1 MLATALV
8 IIVFAFFSM
17 NRESRQSYNEAVR
30 LTREQAA
37 ATAASISQ
45 QIRAELE
52 TALDAA
58 NTLAQS
64 FSVVTAA
71 DPSRRASIPRS
82 TADRMLATV
91 LDRNPSFVGVYT
103 CWEPNAFDGR
113 DSQFAGKPGHD
124 RTGRYIPYWC
134 RNANGGVA
142 VEPLVDY
149 EKLDYYVLPRTTQR
163 ECVIEPLVYPVQG
176 VDTLMTS
183 LVVPIVEAGRFRGIA
198 GVDMRLSEFQKKAE
212 EMAAKLFGG
221 NAEVRIYSNG
231 GLAAGDSAKPDLVG
245 KSIKERGGDWEQ
257 LLSVIQKGGTHSAIA
272 KGTLTAVAP
281 IQIGETSTPWSVVVT
296 APEKVVLAEAHA
308 AAARSRAATV
318 WMLIIGIVCAGIAV
332 GLLWG
337 VARRIGAPI
346 LELTRASEA
355 IAAGDTDVTVSTVQM
370 DNEIGQLS
378 RSFTRMIEG
387 VRAAADAAQQLA
399 KGNLSISITPR
410 SDKDVLSHS
419 MITLRDSV
427 QALVDDARYLE
438 NEATHGR
445 LDSRAD
451 ATRHQGEYRSV
462 IEGINATLDSI
473 VGNLE
478 AIPTPIQFM
487 DRDLRIQY
495 INKTGA
501 DLLGHTK
508 QQLAGV
514 RCADVWQTESCGTG
528 NCPCHRAATS
538 NSVVLTDNTC
548 TVGGKRMDIYCAGAP
563 LRNQKGEV
571 VGSFEFVTDQTE
583 IRSAMRKA
591 EKVSRYQAVEVGKV
605 VNSLTQIAHGDLDI
619 SLQVADGDADTAEAR
634 ANFVTIAAAIQET
647 TSAIGQLVTD
657 AAMLADAGVNGK
669 LQTRADAS
677 KHQGQY
683 RQVIEGFNATLDA
696 VIEPLRIAADL
707 IETVA
712 YGRDFTD
719 ITAQMRGDYAAIKE
733 NGNAMRETLYG
744 VLGAL
749 LQMGE
754 AAERGDLDHR
764 IDSSQFRGRWVDI
777 IESMNKAYATVAE
790 PFQRLIDHADH
801 LSQGIIPPT
810 ITRDYKGQ
818 LLRAKEAYNTLF
830 QTIRTLVEDATALAE
845 AGVKGQLETRADAS
859 KHKGDFRKIVEGV
872 NATLDAVVQPIQ
884 ELQAV
889 LERVAARDLTARVQG
904 SYQGDFDAIKTATNR
919 AIENLDEGLQQVAI
933 GADQVASASVEISTG
948 SQTLS
953 QSASEQASSL
963 EEISS
968 SLQEMSSMTRQNAAN
983 AREATSL
990 AESAR
995 HAAERG
1001 MESMT
1006 RMSEAMNRIKASSD
1020 QTARIVKTID
1030 EIAFQTNL
1038 LALNAAVEAARAGDA
1053 GKGFAVVAEEV
1064 RNLAMRSAEA
1074 AKNTANLIEESVNNA
1089 DDGVAINAEVLQHL
1103 QEINTQAHKVS
1114 EVMAEIAAASEQQTM
1129 GIDQVNGAVSQMDQ
1143 LTQQNAANSE
1153 ESASA
1158 AEELSS
1164 QAEEMRS
1171 MVAGFALSRSTGA
1184 RPAHANVR
1192 PAAKLHHSGNGKGKP
1207 MAARP
1212 KPSAVIP
1219 LDDTEDAEVLQSF

>member
-1 MLATALV
+1 MRNMKISTKLLAGFGLMAVLAALIAWTGVISIRSVAQADNLLYEVNTIPLGDMQIISAGMDRMRYYLLAGSSSKTASEAQQHLASADRLLEELKEPLDRFTKAVERDPKQARAIEKWKDARAIWAPYRNQVIGLIKAGQYDQARQILMSPAAQQAGDGLVQASTALTKV
-8 IIVFAFFSM
+8 GLASAKDRANM
-17 NRESRQSYNEAVR
+17 NVRTTNSATTWMLLLLAIGVAGAIGMGLFMSRAIGGPLSALTRAANQMADGDTDIAIEVAESRDEVGQLADAIRRVTAGEATMAQTAQR
-30 LTREQAA
+30 L
-37 ATAASISQ
+37 ASGDLSIAVQPRSSK
-45 QIRAELE
+45 
-52 TALDAA
+52 DM
-58 NTLAQS
+58 LAQS
-64 FSVVTAA
+64 MQQVLQTIKGLVGEMNALSAA
-71 DPSRRASIPRS
+71 AKR
-82 TADRMLATV
+82 
-91 LDRNPSFVGVYT
+91 
-103 CWEPNAFDGR
+103 EQFDTRGNVA
-113 DSQFAGKPGHD
+113 QFQGA
-124 RTGRYIPYWC
+124 Y
-134 RNANGGVA
+134 AEV
-142 VEPLVDY
+142 
-149 EKLDYYVLPRTTQR
+149 
-163 ECVIEPLVYPVQG
+163 VQG
-176 VDTLMTS
+176 VNETLDTVVEKIFWYESMLDAIPFPISVTDNEMNWTFINKPVEDMLSIKRKDVLGRHCSNWNANICRTENCGIARLRKGQLMTTFQQMGRDFRVDTAYIRNTRGQQVGHIE
-183 LVVPIVEAGRFRGIA
+183 VVQDITAMSRVTQY
-198 GVDMRLSEFQKKAE
+198 QKEHADRVLQALDG
-212 EMAAKLFGG
+212 MAAG
-221 NAEVRIYSNG
+221 NLDVSVAVDAADEYTQDTHAAFSRIADNLDRVR
-231 GLAAGDSAKPDLVG
+231 
-245 KSIKERGGDWEQ
+245 
-257 LLSVIQKGGTHSAIA
+257 
-272 KGTLTAVAP
+272 TAVA
-281 IQIGETSTPWSVVVT
+281 
-296 APEKVVLAEAHA
+296 
-308 AAARSRAATV
+308 
-318 WMLIIGIVCAGIAV
+318 
-332 GLLWG
+332 
-337 VARRIGAPI
+337 
-346 LELTRASEA
+346 
-355 IAAGDTDVTVSTVQM
+355 
-370 DNEIGQLS
+370 
-378 RSFTRMIEG
+378 RM
-387 VRAAADAAQQLA
+387 AD
-399 KGNLSISITPR
+399 
-410 SDKDVLSHS
+410 
-419 MITLRDSV
+419 
-427 QALVDDARYLE
+427 
-438 NEATHGR
+438 
-445 LDSRAD
+445 
-451 ATRHQGEYRSV
+451 
-462 IEGINATLDSI
+462 
-473 VGNLE
+473 
-478 AIPTPIQFM
+478 
-487 DRDLRIQY
+487 
-495 INKTGA
+495 
-501 DLLGHTK
+501 
-508 QQLAGV
+508 
-514 RCADVWQTESCGTG
+514 
-528 NCPCHRAATS
+528 
-538 NSVVLTDNTC
+538 
-548 TVGGKRMDIYCAGAP
+548 
-563 LRNQKGEV
+563 
-571 VGSFEFVTDQTE
+571 
-583 IRSAMRKA
+583 
-591 EKVSRYQAVEVGKV
+591 
-605 VNSLTQIAHGDLDI
+605 
-619 SLQVADGDADTAEAR
+619 
-634 ANFVTIAAAIQET
+634 
-647 TSAIGQLVTD
+647 D

-677 KHQGQY
+677 EHQGQY
-683 RQVIEGFNATLDA
+683 RQIIEGFNATLDA